1 MKQRVIKELAI
12 FLFLF
17 VFLSIWMH
25 FKEWTDHPIEHIKS
39 LPESQFGIFH
49 PLVFTFFVY
58 ILILIV
64 RIFIKIARKFIETGA
79 KKGV

>member
-1 MKQRVIKELAI
+1 
-12 FLFLF
+12 
-17 VFLSIWMH
+17 MH
-25 FKEWTDHPIEHIKS
+25 YQEWLDHPIEHIKA

-64 RIFIKIARKFIETGA
+64 RIFIKIAKRFIETGA
-79 KKGV
+79 KRGV